1 MESETFQETM
11 QWLRKKHKKDRAQVR
26 ERQNELK
33 ELTFR
38 ISKRLD
44 GTFSS
49 PDAKKYRPLSMD
61 VGILSSS
68 ARNVMERRSP
78 LKNSASARNSGL
90 LNNSSLGRRSIV
102 NSKRRRRRRN
112 RVTLSQLS
120 LDMSSSN
127 SKILNEFPDEGT
139 STAHASKAFGYKP
152 KRFPDLHLS
161 QVSDDGR
168 PRPYKRLKP
177 VPYVRPKHVW
187 EPSGPAT
194 YTPTPVLK
202 KDKHGN
208 VIRVPYEPPPQRI

>member
-49 PDAKKYRPLSMD
+49 PVAKKYRPLSMD

-68 ARNVMERRSP
+68 TRNVIERRSP

-120 LDMSSSN
+120 LDMSSST
-127 SKILNEFPDEGT
+127 SKILNEFFPITLVKHEDYECDDVI
-139 STAHASKAFGYKP
+139 GYLADKYN
-152 KRFPDLHLS
+152 KNNNEVTIIS
-161 QVSDDGR
+161 SDTDFIQCIR
-168 PRPYKRLKP
+168 ENIKLYNP
-177 VPYVRPKHVW
+177 VR
-187 EPSGPAT
+187 
-194 YTPTPVLK
+194 K
-202 KDKHGN
+202 KYLEKTEYC
-208 VIRVPYEPPPQRI
+208 VYR